1 MLLSRCEVLSFISH
15 CLLVTNSSVNIIIYC
30 WKDAKF
36 RVVLLSVLG
45 LRQGASSKYNMAS
58 LVMVGRQA
66 AAVIGQH
73 SFRMGKEGQEN
84 GRKSSETSLHVEEDE
99 GDTAMTALER

>member
-1 MLLSRCEVLSFISH
+1 MPRCEVLSFISH

-36 RVVLLSVLG
+36 KMVLLSVLG

-66 AAVIGQH
+66 VAVIGQH
-73 SFRMGKEGQEN
+73 SFKVREKE
-84 GRKSSETSLHVEEDE
+84 RKRSETSLKVEEDE
-99 GDTAMTALER
+99 GHTAMTTLERQTSI